1 MGSGRAVSR
10 LIHGLDDLNQELR
23 LWTKLSPNLQ
33 REELPHVAH
42 EFVIFAGT
50 ANPELAVAIAAE
62 LGVVPGACT
71 IDRFPDGEP

>member
-1 MGSGRAVSR
+1 M
-10 LIHGLDDLNQELR
+10 ELH
-23 LWTKLSPNLQ
+23 
-33 REELPHVAH
+33 REALHMPK

-50 ANPELAVAIAAE
+50 ANPKLAVAITAE

>member
-1 MGSGRAVSR
+1 MP
-10 LIHGLDDLNQELR
+10 
-23 LWTKLSPNLQ
+23 K
-33 REELPHVAH
+33 

-50 ANPELAVAIAAE
+50 ANPKLAVAITAE